1 MSRWHAYLKK
11 TKHLELY
18 CIIAAA
24 ILPLGHTLWTPC
36 HTGLLFQTQNDS
48 GTRILSET
56 VRDQAQNNNALNND
70 DQPPALFQITHKG
83 LELYC
88 RVWGK
93 RLEWIQIWHFKAT
106 TFSVTLALNGIFGA
120 GPIITE
126 MFPEKIAGLP
136 CHAKEA
142 KKKALLWVPTATEK
156 DFW

>member
-11 TKHLELY
+11 AKYLELN
-18 CIIAAA
+18 CIIVAT

-36 HTGLLFQTQNDS
+36 HTGLLFQAQNDS

-56 VRDQAQNNNALNND
+56 VRDQAQNNNALDND
-70 DQPPALFQITHKG
+70 DQPLALFQLTHKG
-83 LELYC
+83 LELYWG
-88 RVWGK
+88 VSGK

-106 TFSVTLALNGIFGA
+106 TFLNGIFGT

-126 MFPEKIAGLP
+126 MFPEKIASFPG
-136 CHAKEA
+136 HAREA
-142 KKKALLWVPTATEK
+142 KNKAPLFVPTATGK